1 MRFCTLVGTHIATA
15 AATVVALLATPLA
28 WADINV
34 GVTVSATGPAA
45 SLGIPEKNTIALMP
59 KTIAGQKVNYIVL
72 DDASDTSAATSNARK
87 LITEHKVDVILGST
101 TTPNSL
107 AMIDIVADNQTPMI
121 SMAASARIIEP
132 MDAKRRWVFKTPQ
145 NDIMMSLA
153 IAEHMA
159 NAGIKTVGF
168 IGFADAYG
176 EGWLQE
182 FNKAAALKKLN
193 VVASERY
200 ARNDTSV
207 TAQVLKLM
215 AANPDAILVAGSG
228 TPAALPQVTLK
239 ERGYKGKVYQTHG
252 VANADFL
259 RVGGKDVEG
268 TLLPSGPVLVASQ
281 LPASNP
287 VKKSAM
293 AYVAAYE
300 AAYGKG
306 TVSTFGAHAW
316 DTGLL
321 LAAAVPQAL
330 KKAQPGTPAFRA
342 ALRDAL
348 EQVKEMPGAH
358 GIFNM
363 SDKDHLGLDQRAR
376 VMVKIEGGA
385 WKYVP

>member
-1 MRFCTLVGTHIATA
+1 M
-15 AATVVALLATPLA
+15 
-28 WADINV
+28 
-34 GVTVSATGPAA
+34 
-45 SLGIPEKNTIALMP
+45 
-59 KTIAGQKVNYIVL
+59 
-72 DDASDTSAATSNARK
+72 
-87 LITEHKVDVILGST
+87 
-101 TTPNSL
+101 
-107 AMIDIVADNQTPMI
+107 
-121 SMAASARIIEP
+121 
-132 MDAKRRWVFKTPQ
+132 
-145 NDIMMSLA
+145 
-153 IAEHMA
+153 
-159 NAGIKTVGF
+159 
-168 IGFADAYG
+168 
-176 EGWLQE
+176 
-182 FNKAAALKKLN
+182 
-193 VVASERY
+193 VASERY

>member
-1 MRFCTLVGTHIATA
+1 MRLRTPLTTIAVTLAS
-15 AATVVALLATPLA
+15 LLAAPLA
-28 WADINV
+28 WADITV

-45 SLGIPEKNTIALMP
+45 SLGIPEKNSIALMP
-59 KTIAGQKVNYIVL
+59 KTIAGQKVNYVVL
-72 DDASDTSAATSNARK
+72 DDASDTSTATANARK
-87 LITEHKVDVILGST
+87 LITEHKVDVILGSS

-107 AMIDIVADNQTPMI
+107 AMVDIVSENQTPTI
-121 SMAASARIIEP
+121 SLAASSRVIEP
-132 MDAKRRWVFKTPQ
+132 VDGKRRWMFKTPQ
-145 NDIMMSLA
+145 NDIMMALA

-159 NAGIKTVGF
+159 NAGVKSVAF

-182 FNKAAALKKLN
+182 FNKAAGLKKLN
-193 VVASERY
+193 VVATERY

-207 TAQVLKLM
+207 TAQVLKLV
-215 AANPDAILVAGSG
+215 AANPDAVLVAGSG
-228 TPAALPQVTLK
+228 TPAALPQVALK
-239 ERGYKGKVYQTHG
+239 ERGFKGKVYQTHG

-268 TLLPSGPVLVASQ
+268 TFLPAGPVLVAEQ
-281 LPASNP
+281 LPASHP
-287 VKKSAM
+287 VKKSAL

-316 DTGLL
+316 DTGLV

-330 KKAQPGTPAFRA
+330 KKAQPGTVAFRN

-348 EQVKEMPGAH
+348 EQVKDLPGAH

-363 SDKDHLGLDQRAR
+363 SPNDHLGLDQRAR
-376 VMVKIEGGA
+376 VMVRVENGA
-385 WKYVP
+385 WKLQ

>member
-1 MRFCTLVGTHIATA
+1 MRLRTTFTTA
-15 AATVVALLATPLA
+15 AAALAALLAMPLA
-28 WADINV
+28 WADITV

-59 KTIAGQKVNYIVL
+59 KTIAGQKVNYVLL
-72 DDASDTSAATSNARK
+72 DDASDTSTATSNARK

-107 AMIDIVADNQTPMI
+107 AMIDIVAESQTPMI

-159 NAGIKTVGF
+159 NAGVKTVAF

-182 FNKAAALKKLN
+182 FNKAAGLKKLN

-200 ARNDTSV
+200 ARSDTSV
-207 TAQVLKLM
+207 TAQVLKLLS
-215 AANPDAILVAGSG
+215 ANPDAVLVAGSG
-228 TPAALPQVTLK
+228 TPAALPQITLA

-259 RVGGKDVEG
+259 RVGGKGVEG
-268 TLLPSGPVLVASQ
+268 TLLPAGPVLVADQ
-281 LPASNP
+281 LPASHP
-287 VKKSAM
+287 LKKSAL

-321 LAAAVPQAL
+321 LAAAVPTAL

-348 EQVKEMPGAH
+348 EQTRELPGAH

-363 SDKDHLGLDQRAR
+363 SANDHLGLDQRAR
-376 VMVKIEGGA
+376 VMVRIENGA
-385 WKYVP
+385 WKFVP